1 MDLPTIVDPGRQYEL
16 ELGLGWV
23 KAMKNGRRKR
33 HIIVNI
39 KIKIRIELKND
50 FLILSLDRLGGTHEG
65 GQDADVITS
74 GWS

>member
-1 MDLPTIVDPGRQYEL
+1 MLAGLYMGQHIWIVSVPHKR
-16 ELGLGWV
+16 
-23 KAMKNGRRKR
+23 KHMIINMK
-33 HIIVNI
+33 I
-39 KIKIRIELKND
+39 KIKIELKSE